1 MDSIDDS
8 HHGIVDK
15 VTIEGTFILPLY
27 FILSSQLISTTE
39 ETPSLLTIILDTNP
53 HAWALLNPT
62 LTLSKTLSTLLVFI
76 NAHLAFSAANQVAVI
91 ASHSQRAVFLYPRPP
106 RPTDLFQDGGIQMSN
121 ADGKRPEQQGKKAPN
136 NPNKYRP
143 FSLIEH
149 DLLASL
155 RELIDTTTPEDLAS
169 STTQVAGALTLAL
182 SHINKQTVLINEA
195 VGATTSTQNADGSTS
210 QPSDTATV
218 GLLSRILILSVSGDL
233 AYQYIPIMNSVFAA
247 QSLRIPIDIL
257 KLSGDTVF
265 LQQASDATK
274 GTYIEVKEKQ
284 GLLGY
289 LMVNMLPDQA
299 ARRGLVKGGG
309 DVVDFRAACF
319 CHQRVVE
326 TGFVCSICLSSKFSF

>member
-1 MDSIDDS
+1 M
-8 HHGIVDK
+8 GGAAAR
-15 VTIEGTFILPLY
+15 EGKGKGK
-27 FILSSQLISTTE
+27 E
-39 ETPSLLTIILDTNP
+39 E
-53 HAWALLNPT
+53 
-62 LTLSKTLSTLLVFI
+62 
-76 NAHLAFSAANQVAVI
+76 
-91 ASHSQRAVFLYPRPP
+91 
-106 RPTDLFQDGGIQMSN
+106 
-121 ADGKRPEQQGKKAPN
+121 KKAPN

-155 RELIDTTTPEDLAS
+155 RELIESTTPEDLAS
-169 STTQVAGALTLAL
+169 STTQMAGALTLAL
-182 SHINKQTVLINEA
+182 SHINKQTVLISESL
-195 VGATTSTQNADGSTS
+195 GATTSTQNADGSTA
-210 QPSDTATV
+210 QPNEASTV

-233 AYQYIPIMNSVFAA
+233 AFQYIPIMNSVFAA

-257 KLSGDTVF
+257 KLAGDTVF

-326 TGFVCSICLSSKFSF
+326 TGFVCSICLSSKLISVIIRMYTFFHPFGLG

>member
-1 MDSIDDS
+1 M
-8 HHGIVDK
+8 G
-15 VTIEGTFILPLY
+15 GTGK
-27 FILSSQLISTTE
+27 SKGNE
-39 ETPSLLTIILDTNP
+39 E
-53 HAWALLNPT
+53 
-62 LTLSKTLSTLLVFI
+62 
-76 NAHLAFSAANQVAVI
+76 
-91 ASHSQRAVFLYPRPP
+91 
-106 RPTDLFQDGGIQMSN
+106 
-121 ADGKRPEQQGKKAPN
+121 KKAPN

-155 RELIDTTTPEDLAS
+155 RELIGSTTPEDLQS
-169 STTQVAGALTLAL
+169 STTQMAGALTLAL

-195 VGATTSTQNADGSTS
+195 LGATTSTQNADGSTA
-210 QPSDTATV
+210 QPNESATV

-274 GTYIEVKEKQ
+274 GTYIEVEEKQ

-326 TGFVCSICLSSKFSF
+326 TGFVCSICLSSKSLFHVIPYLLSSALHEWQRRKQTLQSPPVPLSNSHLYPPTPLFRALC